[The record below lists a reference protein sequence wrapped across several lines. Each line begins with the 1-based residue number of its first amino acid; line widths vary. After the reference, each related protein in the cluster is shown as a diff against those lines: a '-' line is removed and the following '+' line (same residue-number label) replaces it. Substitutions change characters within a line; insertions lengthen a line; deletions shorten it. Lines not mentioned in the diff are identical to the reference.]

1 MPETWSRSGGKVSGA
16 RDVAAGGESMYGRK
30 NLVVLEI
37 LFFGNKKNEN
47 FTKNFQVLSLVDIW
61 FVV

>member
-1 MPETWSRSGGKVSGA
+1 VPETWSRSGGKVSGA

-37 LFFGNKKNEN
+37 LFLGNEN